1 MTEKL
6 FYQDSHKSTFTAIVQ
21 EARQSENGYEI
32 VLDRTAFFPEGGG
45 QRSDTGMLGGVSV
58 IDVQEIDG
66 KIIHYTD
73 GALVEGAAV
82 EGCIDW
88 KERFSKMQ
96 QHTGEHIVS
105 GLIHKMYGYHNVGFH
120 LGTDCVTL
128 DFNGVVPKENLH
140 EIELLANEAVAANLP
155 VQVLYPTE
163 AELQK
168 ISYRSK
174 IEIEGQVR
182 IVVIDGYD
190 VCACCAPH
198 VKYTGE
204 IGLIKLVGIQNYKG
218 GVRISMLCGFR
229 ALADYHQ
236 KEKNNRE
243 IAVMLSAKEYETAA
257 EVTRLQEELA
267 MKKAKI
273 AELEKKV
280 LEQKVEALDISGETV
295 CLFEETDPVIVDLRL
310 HGGRHD
316 SQRFAHI
323 HQRRTRVAVELH
335 RRLLTV
341 QRHHLPGDQLHER
354 RFAGAVRTQK
364 RDVLPFCKQ
373 ELINVQDCTA
383 RSHDLGVVE
392 LEQGLHFGVFF
403 AHTPIP
409 SQTKKGTR

>member
-295 CLFEETDPVIVDLRL
+295 CLFEETDPVMTRELVNLLLKRGAKAAAVFSGNEEEGYRYVLGSRSLDVREAGKLLNEAFQGRGGGKPEMVQGTVKGQKEEIQAFLK
-310 HGGRHD
+310 HGW
-316 SQRFAHI
+316 
-323 HQRRTRVAVELH
+323 
-335 RRLLTV
+335 
-341 QRHHLPGDQLHER
+341 
-354 RFAGAVRTQK
+354 K
-364 RDVLPFCKQ
+364 
-373 ELINVQDCTA
+373 
-383 RSHDLGVVE
+383 
-392 LEQGLHFGVFF
+392 
-403 AHTPIP
+403 
-409 SQTKKGTR
+409 